1 MRYVFLNQF
10 QRAQTFLISAH
21 NIVMDEFSSIY
32 EHNFLPLVK
41 RRKKREEPQ
50 RGGRRR
56 QQGRE
61 EGKEI
66 KKWDGRKAERKTE
79 EPAD

>member
-1 MRYVFLNQF
+1 
-10 QRAQTFLISAH
+10 
-21 NIVMDEFSSIY
+21 MDEFSSIY
-32 EHNFLPLVK
+32 EHNFFTTI
-41 RRKKREEPQ
+41 RKKREEPQ

-61 EGKEI
+61 EGKKI

-79 EPAD
+79 EPADWEENLEPEGDRINRTRDRLR